1 MEFGLA
7 FANVSRF
14 GTPEGSRTLARA
26 AEDAG
31 FESLWTVEHVVVPQG
46 YASEYPYD
54 RSGRMPGR
62 ESAPVPDPLIWLTW
76 VAACTS
82 TLKVGTGILILPER
96 NPVVLAKETAT
107 LARLSGDRFIL
118 GVGAGWLAE
127 EFDAIG
133 VPFAERGPRLED
145 HIGAL
150 RALWSGSPASFDGPF
165 TRFADVYSEPSPPS
179 GTIPIVVGGHSPMAA
194 RRAGRLGD
202 GFFPGRG
209 SPDELRALFDVTRQA
224 ALDAG
229 RDPGAIEL
237 TAPAGAGLFADPVK
251 AVQELEEMGVS
262 RVVIPP
268 LSFDLGEIAGAL
280 GRFGEDVIA
289 KVR

>member
-1 MEFGLA
+1 MEFGIA

-14 GTPEGSRTLARA
+14 GSAEGARTLARA

-82 TLKVGTGILILPER
+82 SLKVGTGILILPER
-96 NPVVLAKETAT
+96 NPVVLAKEAAT
-107 LARLSGDRFIL
+107 LARLSGDRFVL

-150 RALWSGSPASFDGPF
+150 RALWSGSPASFEGPF
-165 TRFADVYSEPSPPS
+165 TSFADVFCEPSPPG
-179 GTIPIVVGGHSPMAA
+179 GTIPIVIGGHSPVAA

-209 SPDELRALFDVTRQA
+209 SLQQLRELFDITRQA

-229 RDPGAIEL
+229 RDPDAIEL
-237 TAPAGAGLFADPVK
+237 TAPADASLFADPLTAIK
-251 AVQELEEMGVS
+251 EYEDMGVS
-262 RVVIPP
+262 RLVIPP
-268 LSFDLGEIAGAL
+268 LTFDLTQIEAAL
-280 GRFGEDVIA
+280 GRFGDEVIA
-289 KVR
+289 RVR

>member
-1 MEFGLA
+1 MEFGIG

-14 GTPEGSRTLARA
+14 GRADGARTLARA

-76 VAACTS
+76 VAACT
-82 TLKVGTGILILPER
+82 TDLKVGTGILILPER
-96 NPVVLAKETAT
+96 NPVVLAKEAAT
-107 LARLSGDRFIL
+107 LARLSEDRFIL

-165 TRFADVYSEPSPPS
+165 TSFADVYCEPSPPR
-179 GTIPIVVGGHSPMAA
+179 GTIPIVVGGHSAVAA

-209 SPDELRALFDVTRQA
+209 SPHALRALFDVVRKA

-229 RDPGAIEL
+229 RDPGDIEL
-237 TAPAGAGLFADPVK
+237 TAPADAGFFADPVS
-251 AVQELEEMGVS
+251 AVKEYEDMGVS
-262 RVVIPP
+262 RVIIPP
-268 LSFDLGEIAGAL
+268 LTFDLGEIAGAL
-280 GRFGEDVIA
+280 GRFGDEVIA
-289 KVR
+289 KVG

>member
-1 MEFGLA
+1 MEFGIA

-14 GTPEGSRTLARA
+14 GSPDGARTLATA
-26 AEDAG
+26 AEQSG
-31 FESLWTVEHVVVPQG
+31 IESLWTVEHVVVPRG
-46 YASEYPYD
+46 YESEYPYD

-76 VAACTS
+76 VAACT
-82 TLKVGTGILILPER
+82 TQLKVGTGILILPER

-107 LARLSGDRFIL
+107 LARLSGDRFIF

-150 RALWSGSPASFDGPF
+150 RALWSGSPASFEGLF
-165 TRFADVYSEPSPPS
+165 TNFADVYSEPSPPR
-179 GTIPIVVGGHSPMAA
+179 GTIPIVIGGHSPVAA

-209 SPDELRALFDVTRQA
+209 SPQDLRALFDVMRKA
-224 ALDAG
+224 AVDAG
-229 RDPGAIEL
+229 RDPDTIEL
-237 TAPAGAGLFADPVK
+237 TAPAGAAFFADPLEAVK
-251 AVQELEEMGVS
+251 EFEDMGVS
-262 RVVIPP
+262 RIVIPP
-268 LSFDLGEIAGAL
+268 LSFDVGEITGAL
-280 GRFGEDVIA
+280 ARFGDEVIA
-289 KVR
+289 PLR